1 MIESEGS
8 LPVPNFVPRGSLR
21 GVRITGSVSSKTRD
35 DVSEDCSGTQ
45 LCTPAVVVDCD
56 FREAITPQCGSHVG
70 FPRYH
75 RPALVSSLD
84 STRLYVG
91 CCLRAVRVPRWHPIS
106 CLSDDDGVMAR
117 LEDKCPSRDMSHRD
131 VHDGLS
137 SIRRNTG
144 TFPGYR

>member
-8 LPVPNFVPRGSLR
+8 LPRGSIR
-21 GVRITGSVSSKTRD
+21 GVLIRGSVSRLKLGMMFSA
-35 DVSEDCSGTQ
+35 DCAGTQ
-45 LCTPAVVVDCD
+45 LCTPAVVVDCTLPYV
-56 FREAITPQCGSHVG
+56 REVITPQCGSHVG

-75 RPALVSSLD
+75 RPALDSSLG

-117 LEDKCPSRDMSHRD
+117 PEDKSPSRDMSHRG